1 MFIYVGEMFW
11 YDMILKYFYKNGVR
25 KKKIL
30 LECYFINFRMR
41 CN

>member
-1 MFIYVGEMFW
+1 MSIYVGEMILC
-11 YDMILKYFYKNGVR
+11 DMILKYSYKNGVR

-30 LECYFINFRMR
+30 LECYSTNFRMC